1 METINITDLQAKK
14 INEVGQPVLLEI
26 CKNYILSV
34 EDRQILALLQKQ
46 ITEKKAELVWD
57 STRFSQV
64 QKEKQQF
71 DPSMIKLLL
80 FRNKKDFGRKK
91 WFDFY
96 KSLLK
101 DFKKTFLR
109 LVTASHFN
117 AYNTDQ

>member
-1 METINITDLQAKK
+1 METINIIDLQAKK

-80 FRNKKDFGRKK
+80 F
-91 WFDFY
+91 
-96 KSLLK
+96 
-101 DFKKTFLR
+101 
-109 LVTASHFN
+109 
-117 AYNTDQ
+117 

>member
-46 ITEKKAELVWD
+46 ITEKKLNSFEIQLVL
-57 STRFSQV
+57 V
-64 QKEKQQF
+64 KYKKEKQQF

-80 FRNKKDFGRKK
+80 FSLEKKKE
-91 WFDFY
+91 
-96 KSLLK
+96 
-101 DFKKTFLR
+101 
-109 LVTASHFN
+109 
-117 AYNTDQ
+117 